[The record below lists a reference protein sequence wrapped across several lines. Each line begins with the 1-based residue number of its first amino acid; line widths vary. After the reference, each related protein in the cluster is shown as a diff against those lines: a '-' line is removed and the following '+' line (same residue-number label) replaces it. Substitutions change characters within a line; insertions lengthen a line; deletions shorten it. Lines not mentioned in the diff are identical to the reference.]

1 MLLKVCGMRD
11 SDNIKGLISVAPNY
25 IGFIFYPKSKRY
37 VGDNFM
43 MPQIPKSIKKVGVF
57 VNETIDSLLQKVHKY
72 ELDYVQLHGDESV
85 EYVEQ
90 VKINAVNIFKVFSLS
105 DQMPLEWMREYE
117 SFVDYFLFDTKT
129 PEYGGSGRKFE
140 WSILKQYN
148 LNKPFLLSGGIALE
162 DIPIIKDLQ
171 LENLIGID
179 VNSKFEEYPGFK
191 NLELVKEL
199 KVII

>member
-1 MLLKVCGMRD
+1 MRD
-11 SDNIKGLISVAPNY
+11 ADNIKGMISLAPDY

-37 VGDNFM
+37 VGDNFI
-43 MPQIPKSIKKVGVF
+43 MPQIPKPIKKVGVF
-57 VNETIDSLLQKVHKY
+57 VNEAIESLLQKVLKY

-90 VKINAVNIFKVFSLS
+90 VKKNEVNVFKVFSLS
-105 DQMPLEWMREYE
+105 DQMPIQRMKKYE
-117 SFVDYFLFDTKT
+117 SFVDCFLFDTKT
-129 PEYGGSGRKFE
+129 PEYGGSGRKFK

-162 DIPIIKDLQ
+162 DVEIIKDLQ

-179 VNSKFEEYPGFK
+179 VNSKFEASPGFK

-199 KVII
+199 KAKI

>member
-1 MLLKVCGMRD
+1 MRD